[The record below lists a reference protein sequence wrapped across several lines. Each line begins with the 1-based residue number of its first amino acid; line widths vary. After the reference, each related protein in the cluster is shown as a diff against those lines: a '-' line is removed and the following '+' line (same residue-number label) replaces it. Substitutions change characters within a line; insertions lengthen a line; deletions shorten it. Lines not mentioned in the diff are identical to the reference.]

1 MLFELK
7 LFSTPAVLLLLL
19 LAIGLHAASVF
30 TNGKISQIIGYVN
43 IALHLVLFVPMLSAK
58 FHIEEAVLVY
68 LISFFAYTLIS
79 VIRYRADER
88 RKSTAPEV
96 GADDGAKEG
105 EA

>member
-43 IALHLVLFVPMLSAK
+43 IALHLVLFV
-58 FHIEEAVLVY
+58 VLKI
-68 LISFFAYTLIS
+68 L
-79 VIRYRADER
+79 
-88 RKSTAPEV
+88 
-96 GADDGAKEG
+96 
-105 EA
+105 

>member
-30 TNGKISQIIGYVN
+30 TGGKTSHIIGYVN

-88 RKSTAPEV
+88 RKSAAPEV